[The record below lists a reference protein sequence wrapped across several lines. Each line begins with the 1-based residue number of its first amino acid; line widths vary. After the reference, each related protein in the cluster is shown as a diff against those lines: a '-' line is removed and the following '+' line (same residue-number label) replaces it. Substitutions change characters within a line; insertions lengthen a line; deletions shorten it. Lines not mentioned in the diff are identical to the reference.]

1 MIKLKM
7 NMRIK
12 SKPIVMI
19 HHVPIITLFSTTLK
33 VPPAHLFESEDPEP
47 DESGLNEFDST
58 ITTPARVTPFRNTAQ

>member
-1 MIKLKM
+1 M

-33 VPPAHLFESEDPEP
+33 VPPAHLFESDDPEP
-47 DESGLNEFDST
+47 NESGLKEFDSLKKAKKKKFSD
-58 ITTPARVTPFRNTAQ
+58 IRI